1 MVSSVLWKERMNVRP
16 CAGTF
21 ELILDMLTL
30 NQPTLTQHI
39 SIPKDMGQLSCEAFT
54 AGVVEGVL
62 DGLDMVCLSPIRKL
76 ITTARTSDSAYGS
89 DGSVPTKNRHPHQ
102 ARQGRDGS

>member
-1 MVSSVLWKERMNVRP
+1 
-16 CAGTF
+16 
-21 ELILDMLTL
+21 MLTL

-62 DGLDMVCLSPIRKL
+62 DGLDMVCCLLIVSPL
-76 ITTARTSDSAYGS
+76 LTASACQSDSAHRRDRAIS
-89 DGSVPTKNRHPHQ
+89 TTNRHSHQ
-102 ARQGRDGS
+102 TRQDRNGSRRGIGQVMNNASSCVA